1 MAVSRSIVV
10 IIVPVLFLIIVGGG
24 IALQVFLSR
33 RESPAPGLVLPAL
46 TLVGAL
52 VSSLVTA
59 AGMIGVTWLEALVGV
74 AVPFLV
80 GNIPTIVLLGIY
92 FGCREKFRRKKM
104 MDRMN
109 IQDLE

>member
-1 MAVSRSIVV
+1 MNLTV
-10 IIVPVLFLIIVGGG
+10 IIFGILFFVVVVGGT
-24 IALQVFLSR
+24 ALQLFLSR
-33 RESPAPGLVLPAL
+33 RESPVPGLVLPAL
-46 TLVGAL
+46 TLLGAL

-59 AGMIGVTWLEALVGV
+59 AGMIGVTWFEALVGV

-80 GNIPTIVLLGIY
+80 GNIPTIALLGIY
-92 FGCREKFRRKKM
+92 FGCRERFRQKKM

>member
-1 MAVSRSIVV
+1 MNLTV
-10 IIVPVLFLIIVGGG
+10 IIFCILFFVVVVGGTV
-24 IALQVFLSR
+24 LQVFLSR
-33 RESPAPGLVLPAL
+33 RESPVPGLVLPAL

-59 AGMIGVTWLEALVGV
+59 AGMVGVTWLEALVGV

-92 FGCREKFRRKKM
+92 FGCRERFRQKKM